1 MADAGMKWYVLRAI
15 SGKEGKVKEVIDA
28 LINNQ
33 PDFAK
38 HVSQVL
44 IPTEKVVT
52 VSAGKR
58 KIKEKNRYPGYVF
71 VEAELVGETQARL
84 RNVSNVMGFL
94 SDSRTSNVPMPLRPS
109 EVSQMLGTI
118 DELAEIPEDVVIPFE
133 VGESIKVSDGP
144 FSGFDAVVEEV
155 NNEKK
160 KLKVMVKIFG
170 RKTPVELYNQMAK
183 EVAGLIKLQIK
194 GGAANPSPP
203 VGPALGSKGINI
215 MDFCKAFNARTQDR
229 AGKVLPVVITY
240 YTDKSYD
247 FIVKTPPV
255 AVQLIEAAKVKGG
268 SAEPNRRLE
277 LLYCRVCNDFGSRYC
292 KKYGYHCQG

>member
-15 SGKEGKVKEVIDA
+15 SGKEGKVKEVIEA
-28 LINNQ
+28 LMNNV

-84 RNVSNVMGFL
+84 REVSNVMGFL
-94 SDSRTSNVPMPLRPS
+94 NDSRSSNKPMPLS
-109 EVSQMLGTI
+109 
-118 DELAEIPEDVVIPFE
+118 
-133 VGESIKVSDGP
+133 
-144 FSGFDAVVEEV
+144 EEV

-170 RKTPVELYNQMAK
+170 RKTPVELGFTQV
-183 EVAGLIKLQIK
+183 EKL
-194 GGAANPSPP
+194 
-203 VGPALGSKGINI
+203 
-215 MDFCKAFNARTQDR
+215 
-229 AGKVLPVVITY
+229 
-240 YTDKSYD
+240 
-247 FIVKTPPV
+247 
-255 AVQLIEAAKVKGG
+255 
-268 SAEPNRRLE
+268 
-277 LLYCRVCNDFGSRYC
+277 
-292 KKYGYHCQG
+292 

>member
-1 MADAGMKWYVLRAI
+1 MAEAGMRWYVLSAI

-44 IPTEKVVT
+44 IPTEKVVAVT
-52 VSAGKR
+52 AGKR

-84 RNVSNVMGFL
+84 REVSNVLGFL
-94 SDSRTSNVPMPLRPS
+94 NESRSSNVPMPLRPS

-118 DELAEIPEDVVIPFE
+118 DEMTEIPEDVIIPFE
-133 VGESIKVSDGP
+133 VGESVKVSDGP
-144 FSGFDAVVEEV
+144 FSGFDAIVEEV

-170 RKTPVELYNQMAK
+170 RKTPVELGFTQV
-183 EVAGLIKLQIK
+183 EKL
-194 GGAANPSPP
+194 
-203 VGPALGSKGINI
+203 
-215 MDFCKAFNARTQDR
+215 
-229 AGKVLPVVITY
+229 
-240 YTDKSYD
+240 
-247 FIVKTPPV
+247 
-255 AVQLIEAAKVKGG
+255 
-268 SAEPNRRLE
+268 
-277 LLYCRVCNDFGSRYC
+277 
-292 KKYGYHCQG
+292 